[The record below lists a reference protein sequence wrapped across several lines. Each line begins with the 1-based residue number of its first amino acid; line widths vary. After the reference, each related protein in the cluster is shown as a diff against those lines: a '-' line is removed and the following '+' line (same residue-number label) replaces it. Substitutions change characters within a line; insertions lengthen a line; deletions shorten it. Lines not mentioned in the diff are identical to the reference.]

1 MQLLHI
7 KFLSDYKQFK
17 KDQLITF
24 STDDDEQIE
33 SYILKISV
41 LVGRNGSGKTTL
53 MSIIAQFFHHIERY
67 NGKIPADIEICYV
80 IGILGRSRTVTLIHQ
95 YNLLRIS
102 IGDTRYKN
110 MQVIPKKNPHEW
122 DNKIIDSAE
131 PAVTFDEIAQYMP
144 TSIVTSV
151 FSMHGEYPN
160 PRPGNYEG
168 RQLLADRSITRM
180 YGDNHFDLGSI
191 SRGIVR
197 FLRMYLAKGSRVKS
211 LLGLFDLKFNDRVLT
226 KDWRRSNGNDAW
238 VDVDRKWLAENDV
251 DVQMEHIF
259 LNDIEFKRG
268 DRLIN
273 LSNMS
278 SGEKMLLLRAI
289 SILDAIEQNS
299 LVIIEEPEL
308 HLDPVWNRQLVTLFR
323 TFFSSYR
330 AHILIATHDYSL
342 IKSIPPSRLVF
353 LNQGRD
359 EAIKNTY
366 LASYDDLFST
376 LYGGSYRPNKVE
388 QDLLKSIESKPL
400 AELKDIFSEM
410 GNSLYKYL
418 VFKKI
423 AKLEEDVE
431 GN

>member
-17 KDQLITF
+17 KDQLISF
-24 STDDDEQIE
+24 SNGEDQDIE

-53 MSIIAQFFHHIERY
+53 MSIIAQFFHHLERY
-67 NGKIPADIEICYV
+67 NGKIPADIEVCYV
-80 IGILGRSRTVTLIHQ
+80 IGVMGRNRTVTLSHQ
-95 YNLLRIS
+95 YNLVRIS
-102 IGDTRYKN
+102 ISDSRYKN
-110 MQVIPKKNPHEW
+110 IQVIPKKNPHEW

-131 PAVTFDEIAQYMP
+131 EAINFDKISQYMP

-151 FSMHGEYPN
+151 FSMHGEYPTK
-160 PRPGNYEG
+160 RPVNYEG
-168 RQLLADRSITRM
+168 LQLVADRSITRM
-180 YGDNHFDLGSI
+180 YGDNHFNLGSI
-191 SRGIVR
+191 SRGIIR
-197 FLRMYLAKGSRVKS
+197 FLRMYLAKGSKVKS
-211 LLGLFDLKFNDRVLT
+211 LLGLFDLKFNNKVLAR
-226 KDWRRSNGNDAW
+226 DWRKDDGK
-238 VDVDRKWLAENDV
+238 DVWINADRKWLADNDA
-251 DVQMEHIF
+251 DVQMEDIF

-299 LVIIEEPEL
+299 LVMIEEPEL

-330 AHILIATHDYSL
+330 AQILIATHDYSL
-342 IKSIPPSRLVF
+342 INSIPPSRLIF
-353 LNQGRD
+353 LKKGRD
-359 EAIKNTY
+359 EEVKNTY

-376 LYGGSYRPNKVE
+376 LYGNSFRPNKVE

-400 AELKDIFSEM
+400 AELKGIFSEM